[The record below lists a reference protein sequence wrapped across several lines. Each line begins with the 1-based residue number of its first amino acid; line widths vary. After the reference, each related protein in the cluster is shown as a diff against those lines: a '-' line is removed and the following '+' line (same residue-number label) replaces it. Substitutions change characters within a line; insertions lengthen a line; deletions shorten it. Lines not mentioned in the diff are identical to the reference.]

1 MSVDVTVLVVSSF
14 LKCVSFINA
23 VVYFTSLACIATMT
37 AAQQRSRV
45 CFRRASAASSI
56 YSATGV
62 EVAPLVDGEEE
73 EETLEVG
80 TQLTI
85 YFYFFFFGVVSSAVL
100 LTTDCVNLC
109 CNYLD
114 VP

>member
-1 MSVDVTVLVVSSF
+1 
-14 LKCVSFINA
+14 
-23 VVYFTSLACIATMT
+23 MT
-37 AAQQRSRV
+37 TGQQRSRV

-85 YFYFFFFGVVSSAVL
+85 YLFFFFGVVSSAVL
-100 LTTDCVNLC
+100 LTIDCVNLC

>member
-1 MSVDVTVLVVSSF
+1 
-14 LKCVSFINA
+14 
-23 VVYFTSLACIATMT
+23 MT
-37 AAQQRSRV
+37 TGQQRSRI

-85 YFYFFFFGVVSSAVL
+85 YLYLLFFFGVVSSAVL

-114 VP
+114 VDLYLDSIASSVRLT

>member
-1 MSVDVTVLVVSSF
+1 MRFVST
-14 LKCVSFINA
+14 A

-37 AAQQRSRV
+37 TGQQRSRV

-73 EETLEVG
+73 EETLEVDR
-80 TQLTI
+80 QLTI
-85 YFYFFFFGVVSSAVL
+85 FFRCGIFSCIIGH
-100 LTTDCVNLC
+100 
-109 CNYLD
+109 
-114 VP
+114 